1 MNHLYCGVV
10 TQSQIHLVIPLFW
23 LENGENKM
31 SKIFYSPNQN
41 EKADFSLPV
50 KYFVNKN
57 ERAVYNAYVV
67 RLLREYNPTGL
78 YCIVF
83 IYIL

>member
-1 MNHLYCGVV
+1 MNRSYCAVI
-10 TQSQIHLVIPLFW
+10 TQSQVHLVIPFSW
-23 LENGENKM
+23 LENGEKKM

-41 EKADFSLPV
+41 EKADFNLPV

-78 YCIVF
+78 YFIVF
-83 IYIL
+83 I